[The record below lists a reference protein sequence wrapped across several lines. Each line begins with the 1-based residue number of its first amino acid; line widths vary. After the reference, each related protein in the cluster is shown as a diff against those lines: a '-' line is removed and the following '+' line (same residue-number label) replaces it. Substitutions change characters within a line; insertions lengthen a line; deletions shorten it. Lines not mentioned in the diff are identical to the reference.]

1 MSRRRGAVQ
10 VKFGK
15 FIGLILFVGLLYLLW
30 QIRQV
35 LLLVFAAVVF
45 ATVINKPV
53 QWLQKLGINRGLAVA
68 LSLFTITCI
77 LLGAVWFVVPALVER
92 LPQYTFFS
100 EQGINKL
107 QTWYQQIKGILPGD
121 ALADTPLSELLPQ
134 VTQFSPNWIGRVM
147 AVFTSSLDFFLNALL
162 VLVTIIMLLANPQSY
177 RRIFILAFPK
187 FYRARAN
194 KITTECESALTGW
207 VSGILFNMTVVT
219 LFSGI
224 GLAILGVPLPTVN
237 AVIAGLL
244 TFIPNIG
251 PFLSVIPPAL
261 MALAIKPWLA
271 LAVVLL
277 YVAIQQLEGNVLTQ
291 IVMKKQVSLLPA
303 ITLMA
308 QVISAVFFGFL
319 GLFLALPLVVVLQV
333 WAKELLVKDILDRW
347 RAPKREI
354 RPLAINPQEHKLRH
368 PG

>member
-1 MSRRRGAVQ
+1 M
-10 VKFGK
+10 KFGK
-15 FIGLILFVGLLYLLW
+15 FVGLILFAGLLYLLW

-53 QWLQKLGINRGLAVA
+53 QWLQKLGINRGLAVGI
-68 LSLFTITCI
+68 SLLGITGI
-77 LLGAVWFVVPALVER
+77 LLGAVWFVVPALVDR

-100 EQGINKL
+100 EQGINQL
-107 QTWYQQIKGILPGD
+107 QTWYRQIRGILPGD
-121 ALADTPLSELLPQ
+121 PLADTPLSELLPQ
-134 VTQFSPNWIGRVM
+134 FTQFDPSWIGRAM
-147 AVFTSSLDFFLNALL
+147 ALVTSSLDFFLNALL
-162 VLVTIIMLLANPQSY
+162 VLVTIVMLLASPQSY
-177 RRIFILAFPK
+177 RRVFILAFPK
-187 FYRARAN
+187 FYRARADR
-194 KITTECESALTGW
+194 ILTECETALTGW
-207 VSGILFNMTVVT
+207 VSGILFNMTVIT

-224 GLAILGVPLPTVN
+224 GLALLGVPLPTVN

-251 PFLSVIPPAL
+251 PLVSVIPPVL
-261 MALAIKPWLA
+261 MGLAVKPWLA
-271 LAVVLL
+271 LAVVIL
-277 YVAIQQLEGNVLTQ
+277 YLAIQQLEGNVLTPL
-291 IVMKKQVSLLPA
+291 VMKKQVSLLPA

-308 QVISAVFFGFL
+308 QVVFAVFFGFL

-347 RAPKREI
+347 PAPQRQM